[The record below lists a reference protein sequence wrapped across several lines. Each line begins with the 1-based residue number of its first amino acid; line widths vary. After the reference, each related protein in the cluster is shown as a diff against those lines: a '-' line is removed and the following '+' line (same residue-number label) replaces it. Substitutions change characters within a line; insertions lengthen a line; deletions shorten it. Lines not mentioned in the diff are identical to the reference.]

1 MAAFEENNREFTASF
16 SRGQTI
22 TAISVEKVEQTKEAT
37 ESEGVNE
44 LTITLTDGSTF
55 KFLVRNGEKGDTPI
69 EEIEKVE
76 NQIIDKL
83 CPSFTESGAMV
94 TCEPIEGYPLTVT
107 AEEGATTITRCG
119 KNLLSEDWKVFGNY
133 TDKYFYLDLKP
144 GKYVIAAER
153 NAPTDFYLR
162 KLMDG
167 ATADTKYLLMSTND
181 TEFHNIAFEV
191 TATAGE
197 QWVIRCGS
205 QVNINN
211 VKWVQ
216 IEVGSKF
223 TSYEEYRGEAFA
235 VGETI
240 PALQGVNHIFADVGE
255 VTVTGKADPVAI
267 IEKLNN
273 AILATGG
280 NV

>member
-1 MAAFEENNREFTASF
+1 MEYKCHDFCSGQVLTAKDLNEIE
-16 SRGQTI
+16 Q
-22 TAISVEKVEQTKEAT
+22 AIVSLCK
-37 ESEGVNE
+37 S
-44 LTITLTDGSTF
+44 I
-55 KFLVRNGEKGDTPI
+55 GDT
-69 EEIEKVE
+69 V
-76 NQIIDKL
+76 NKL
-83 CPSFTESGAMV
+83 CPSFSESGAMV
-94 TCEPIEGYPLTVT
+94 TCEPVEGYPLTVK
-107 AEEGATTITRCG
+107 AGEGATTITRCG

-181 TEFHNIAFEV
+181 TEFQSIAFEV

-205 QVNINN
+205 QENINN

-216 IEVGSKF
+216 IEAGSNF
-223 TSYEEYRGEAFA
+223 TSYEQYHGEAFA

-240 PALQGVNHIFADVGE
+240 PALQGVNNIFADVGA

-267 IEKLNN
+267 IERLTKTVDAL
-273 AILATGG
+273 LEG
-280 NV
+280 